1 MVVSDSNQLQKF
13 GNDDIAQ
20 YYFEILRQLIAKK
33 SIFAQQIGLAEVANY
48 LGDIFTEAGAEV
60 TIDDTCTAPFVLAR
74 FKSNRPD
81 AQTIIFYNHY
91 DTVPADDD
99 QPWSSNPF
107 ELTVRDGYMY
117 GRGVDDDKGHIQAN
131 LTSRLNYRR

>member
-13 GNDDIAQ
+13 ENDDVAQ

-74 FKSNRPD
+74 FRAID
-81 AQTIIFYNHY
+81 LMLRRLFFTTIMILCQLMM
-91 DTVPADDD
+91 T
-99 QPWSSNPF
+99 S
-107 ELTVRDGYMY
+107 L
-117 GRGVDDDKGHIQAN
+117 GRQI
-131 LTSRLNYRR
+131 LLN

>member
-13 GNDDIAQ
+13 ENDDVAQ

-60 TIDDTCTAPFVLAR
+60 THVLRAIDLMLRRLFFT
-74 FKSNRPD
+74 
-81 AQTIIFYNHY
+81 TIMILCQLMM
-91 DTVPADDD
+91 T
-99 QPWSSNPF
+99 S
-107 ELTVRDGYMY
+107 L
-117 GRGVDDDKGHIQAN
+117 GRQI
-131 LTSRLNYRR
+131 RLN